1 MSAAEPTPESCAH
14 PVLRLSAEGVFCEK
28 CATRIDDDVVPLPT
42 DEKAA
47 LRTIHEIDQAHASA
61 TQRIDS
67 LISLLDKWQKQSI
80 NSAAKE
86 AAQNPEVFYTIVQIM
101 RTRVDVTEFP
111 YLIAAAVMRIAAD
124 RVPE

>member
-1 MSAAEPTPESCAH
+1 MTAAEDCEHPE
-14 PVLRLSAEGVFCEK
+14 LRLSAEGVFCTA

-47 LRTIHEIDQAHASA
+47 LRTIHEVDQAHASA

-86 AAQNPEVFYTIVQIM
+86 AAENPEVFFTIVQIM

-111 YLIAAAVMRIAAD
+111 YLIAAAVMRIASD
-124 RVPE
+124 RVAE